1 MGAVWQDLR
10 YALRGIAKAP
20 FLSFAVLLAL
30 STGIGLNTA
39 VFALVDGSWLRPPVE
54 KDPDS
59 FVRVIPSYS
68 GWFTQNLFP
77 TFTVADYDA
86 FQTRAKSFRQVAGYN
101 RILRAKLDDDSA
113 NANVGLV
120 TCNFFDVY
128 GWGPPVKGRLFLPE
142 ECSTP
147 GSAPVAVITEALWR
161 NRYSADPNI
170 IGRSIHLDQRP
181 YTIVGILD
189 ARMPTWMREDVWVPY
204 TLQAEFW
211 GGYDAFTQHPDYP
224 WLFVA
229 GRLKSGFSGA
239 NAQAE
244 LRSIQ
249 NQQDQLIPG
258 RKTTL
263 QVTNGSLLQDPDTRL
278 LGLLIIP
285 LVMGPMLLILLVAC
299 TNVTMLLLSRA
310 AARRSEIAIRLT
322 LGAGRGRLLR
332 MLGTEGLIIAAAAG
346 VISAYLASE
355 LPGFLWRFMLRES
368 GYQALAPDWRVF
380 AYLAGVTLLAACI
393 AGLAP
398 ARESLKV
405 DLLTSLKGQQDAAT
419 VRSPMWSA
427 LIVAQMAMSFVLVA
441 AGVAFTRIERYVT
454 SADPGFETRQ
464 VFVEPLNVS

>member
-1 MGAVWQDLR
+1 M
-10 YALRGIAKAP
+10 
-20 FLSFAVLLAL
+20 
-30 STGIGLNTA
+30 
-39 VFALVDGSWLRPPVE
+39 
-54 KDPDS
+54 
-59 FVRVIPSYS
+59 
-68 GWFTQNLFP
+68 
-77 TFTVADYDA
+77 
-86 FQTRAKSFRQVAGYN
+86 
-101 RILRAKLDDDSA
+101 
-113 NANVGLV
+113 
-120 TCNFFDVY
+120 
-128 GWGPPVKGRLFLPE
+128 
-142 ECSTP
+142 
-147 GSAPVAVITEALWR
+147 
-161 NRYSADPNI
+161 
-170 IGRSIHLDQRP
+170 
-181 YTIVGILD
+181 
-189 ARMPTWMREDVWVPY
+189 
-204 TLQAEFW
+204 
-211 GGYDAFTQHPDYP
+211 
-224 WLFVA
+224 
-229 GRLKSGFSGA
+229 
-239 NAQAE
+239 
-244 LRSIQ
+244 
-249 NQQDQLIPG
+249 
-258 RKTTL
+258 
-263 QVTNGSLLQDPDTRL
+263 TNGSLLQDPDTRL

-419 VRSPMWSA
+419 VRSRMWSA